1 MSMLIDSNV
10 FIAYINKSDE
20 NHDKADELLE
30 DIMKNKYGMPFT
42 SDYIFNETVTT
53 VLYRTGNIARAVDVR
68 DLILGN
74 EEKEIPS
81 FITMIFITED
91 VLSNA
96 WKLFLKYSEKKLS
109 FTDCASIELIKS
121 RGIEYI
127 ASFDKDFNGIVSR
140 TC

>member
-1 MSMLIDSNV
+1 MSIFIDSNV

-20 NHDKADELLE
+20 NYGRASEIFE

-53 VLYRTGNIARAVDVR
+53 ALYRTGSIARAIDVR
-68 DLILGN
+68 DLMLGN

-81 FITMIFITED
+81 FITMLFVTGD
-91 VLSNA
+91 LLSNA

-127 ASFDKDFNGIVSR
+127 ASFDKDFDGIVSR
-140 TC
+140 IC

>member
-1 MSMLIDSNV
+1 MIFIDSNV
-10 FIAYINKSDE
+10 FIAYVNKSDE

-53 VLYRTGNIARAVDVR
+53 VLYRTGNVIRAVDVR

-81 FITMIFITED
+81 FITMVFITED

-96 WKLFLKYSEKKLS
+96 WKLFLKYSTKKLS
-109 FTDCASIELIKS
+109 FTDCASIEVIKS